1 MRMVARRRLSLLF
14 AANGRKTGLGQ
25 EKPPMLLRMPR
36 MVGGFLILALALSL
50 APGQAK
56 ATLIGLT
63 ISAKLGTHHHFAKR
77 VPFAS
82 PITISPGTTITGGFV
97 APFTG
102 TPWTVTVTFEADD
115 FTIGLSSPGAANWVG
130 SGPYLPI
137 TTVTLSGFPGSIP
150 GFTLT
155 SYTCGP
161 YVDIC
166 DDPVPGPSIFG
177 PTYSDGTFIAS
188 FGPIRDG
195 EVYTFSV
202 DTIPESASW
211 LLMIVGFTGV
221 LAARCYI
228 KATDSTLQL
237 HRPQPQE

>member
-1 MRMVARRRLSLLF
+1 MLSRVPRLLGSL
-14 AANGRKTGLGQ
+14 
-25 EKPPMLLRMPR
+25 
-36 MVGGFLILALALSL
+36 LALALSL

-56 ATLIGLT
+56 ATLFGLT

-77 VPFAS
+77 VPFDS
-82 PITISPGTTITGGFV
+82 PITISPGTTITGGFL

-137 TTVTLSGFPGSIP
+137 TTVTLSGFPSSIS
-150 GFTLT
+150 GFILT

-177 PTYSDGTFIAS
+177 PTYSDGTFVAS

-202 DTIPESASW
+202 ATIPEPES
-211 LLMIVGFTGV
+211 LLLLLIGFPCV

-228 KATDSTLQL
+228 RAAGPTLQL
-237 HRPQPQE
+237 HRPPTQE

>member
-1 MRMVARRRLSLLF
+1 MLSRVPRL
-14 AANGRKTGLGQ
+14 
-25 EKPPMLLRMPR
+25 
-36 MVGGFLILALALSL
+36 VGGLLLLALALPL
-50 APGQAK
+50 APGPAK

-77 VPFAS
+77 IPFAS
-82 PITISPGTTITGGFV
+82 PITISPGAEITGGFV

-137 TTVTLSGFPGSIP
+137 TTVTLSGFPSNIP

-166 DDPVPGPSIFG
+166 DAPVPGPSIFG
-177 PTYSDGTFIAS
+177 PTYSSGTFVAS

-202 DTIPESASW
+202 ATIPEPASW
-211 LLMIVGFTGV
+211 LLIMIGFAGIFAMRSSV
-221 LAARCYI
+221 APPHASRRAARL
-228 KATDSTLQL
+228 ALPASSLRLDSYPT
-237 HRPQPQE
+237 